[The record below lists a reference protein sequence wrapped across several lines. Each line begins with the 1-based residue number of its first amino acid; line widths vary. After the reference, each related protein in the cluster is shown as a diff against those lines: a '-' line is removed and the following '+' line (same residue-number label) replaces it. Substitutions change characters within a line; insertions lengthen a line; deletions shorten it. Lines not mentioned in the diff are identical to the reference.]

1 VTNVEALFTRCVNQ
15 PYQKEKSMTV
25 IDNNTMSELREA
37 ELDAIAGGL
46 AVVKSLGVC
55 TGCTTIYLPTPWNPN
70 P

>member
-1 VTNVEALFTRCVNQ
+1 
-15 PYQKEKSMTV
+15 MTV
-25 IDNNTMSELREA
+25 IDNNTMSELRDA
-37 ELDAIAGGL
+37 ELDAITGGL